1 MKITPEQLKAVQDLL
16 PDNEAAVG
24 DGYLVFYIRGES
36 FFTDDERDAAI
47 FCDLLERACEAKR
60 ISFRLT
66 SPQGSCRNWDLEL
79 WPDNSELVDD
89 IFLESAPTKLEAWV
103 LAVTELHGRFGK

>member
-1 MKITPEQLKAVQDLL
+1 MTPEQLKAVQDLL
-16 PDNEAAVG
+16 PKANAELWEPILNALD
-24 DGYLVFYIRGES
+24 LRGTS
-36 FFTDDERDAAI
+36 LQWQDC
-47 FCDLLERACEAKR
+47 FCGELERACEAKR

-103 LAVTELHGRFGK
+103 LAVTELAGRSGK